1 MFHVD
6 VKPAALR
13 FPNQN
18 EPHESKNES
27 GGANDLKAT
36 SPPDQVDEYN
46 RQRGERL
53 SNVDAQVIN
62 GVREC
67 PSLWREIVSYEA
79 VGWGTTST
87 LEETQAE
94 PGDEN
99 DPD

>member
-6 VKPAALR
+6 VKAAALR
-13 FPNQN
+13 FPYQH

-27 GGANDLKAT
+27 GAANYLKAT

-46 RQRGERL
+46 CQRGERL
-53 SNVDAQVIN
+53 SYVDAQIIN

-67 PSLWREIVSYEA
+67 PSFWREIVSDQA
-79 VGWGTTST
+79 VGWGTTAT